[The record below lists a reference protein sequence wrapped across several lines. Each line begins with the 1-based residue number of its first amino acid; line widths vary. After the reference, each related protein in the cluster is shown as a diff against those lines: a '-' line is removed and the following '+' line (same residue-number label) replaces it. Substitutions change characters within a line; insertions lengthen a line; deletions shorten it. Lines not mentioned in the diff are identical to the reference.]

1 MRFHREDFFIEKDLK
16 KIILILVS
24 KSSFKFSKFRETKIS
39 GKNILEVASLWCESN
54 RDVSRMSEAKRDLSE
69 FPHSFS

>member
-1 MRFHREDFFIEKDLK
+1 MAIIGFISVNINHNITSADIAKERKQS
-16 KIILILVS
+16 KIAPFGEEHKGAIV
-24 KSSFKFSKFRETKIS
+24 
-39 GKNILEVASLWCESN
+39 SLWCESN